1 METHGAVSKDF
12 TLIWVQSDSFPALGH
27 RLCDGA
33 GPARTFILT
42 LVLRDHAL
50 QQIQPVVS
58 VTEVVEIGMLLTAA
72 GAAVVLSLET

>member
-12 TLIWVQSDSFPALGH
+12 TLIGVQSDSFPSLGH

-33 GPARTFILT
+33 GSARAFILT

-50 QQIQPVVS
+50 QQIQSVVS